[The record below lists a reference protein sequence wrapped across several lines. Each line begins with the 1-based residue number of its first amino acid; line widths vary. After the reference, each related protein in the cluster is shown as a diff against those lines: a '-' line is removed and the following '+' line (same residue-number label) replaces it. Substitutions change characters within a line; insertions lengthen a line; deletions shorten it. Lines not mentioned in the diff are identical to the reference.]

1 MDNYEEKYKEAL
13 QKAGDLLEY
22 YRKPEYE
29 HVLPYAKHDLES
41 LFPELMT
48 EDEKIR
54 KTLIDLHKSTVAING
69 IKGERI
75 VAWLERLG
83 EQVATEEK
91 IIIPKFR
98 VGDMIR
104 RKDSPDKLMEVRVIR
119 DRHYLC
125 NNIGRSSSTTI
136 QIEDEDT
143 CELVEKEPAW
153 LSKEETGM
161 LFTLINYLEEHG
173 GGIGG
178 YECVFLAKF
187 LRSIKDRI
195 HPQPKQEWSEE
206 DEANLDYLIDFFNN
220 IEKGTEKGRD
230 LPCSSARKFSNWLYR
245 VKSGEVSMKSCNKY
259 SEEDEKV
266 LHNACEFIHH
276 RMNDHGGGGSINGMD
291 YKVLYKK
298 LKSIM
303 LRSLWKPNGLQLH
316 DLSYAIEHFRKEG
329 LDNEGLVELFEQL
342 KKL

>member
-22 YRKPEYE
+22 YRKPEYKE
-29 HVLPYAKHDLES
+29 ILPYAKHDLES
-41 LFPELMT
+41 IFPELMT

-54 KTLIDLHKSTVAING
+54 KSLIDLHKSTVAING

-75 VAWLERLG
+75 VAWLEKQG
-83 EQVATEEK
+83 EQVAVEEK

-98 VGDMIR
+98 VGDIIR

-143 CELVEKEPAW
+143 CELVEKEPVEW
-153 LSKEETGM
+153 SKE
-161 LFTLINYLEEHG
+161 
-173 GGIGG
+173 
-178 YECVFLAKF
+178 
-187 LRSIKDRI
+187 
-195 HPQPKQEWSEE
+195 
-206 DEANLDYLIDFFNN
+206 DENKLCEALHRMEKLDHYWNRPPDEKLID
-220 IEKGTEKGRD
+220 
-230 LPCSSARKFSNWLYR
+230 W
-245 VKSGEVSMKSCNKY
+245 
-259 SEEDEKV
+259 
-266 LHNACEFIHH
+266 
-276 RMNDHGGGGSINGMD
+276 
-291 YKVLYKK
+291 
-298 LKSIM
+298 LKSIR
-303 LRSLWKPNGLQLH
+303 LRSLWKPNGFQLH